1 MTDTLGTIG
10 TPVSRVD
17 GLDKVT
23 GRAKYAAEFA
33 PEGLA
38 YAALIESTVPAGSLR
53 HIDTASAER
62 APGVLLVLTH
72 RNAPKLPYLPARERP
87 AVEPVAGQALQVLQ
101 DARILFNGQP
111 IGVVVAKTQS
121 EAEYAASLVRAEY
134 DVNPKPV
141 TRFDPALAKPA
152 SAQAEKKGRG
162 AENRQGDADGA
173 FAAAAHRVDQT
184 YVQPR
189 EHHNAMEPHATVAQW
204 NGDKLTLWDKTQWVY
219 NDADEIARVFGIA
232 AESVHVI
239 NPYIGGAFGSALRTW
254 PHVTLAALAAR
265 VAGRPVRLELSRR
278 QLYYSIGFR
287 PRAEQRV
294 QLGANAEGH
303 LEAVIQEAVAQTST
317 YEEFADATLDVPAS
331 TYASANRRTKYSLI
345 PMNTNT
351 PTPMRGPGHVTGLL
365 AQEIAMDELAVE
377 LGLDPIELRLRNFA
391 ERNPR
396 KDLPWSSNG
405 LRTCYRAG
413 AERFGWSRRNPQPRS
428 MQSGRNFVGM
438 GMATAINP
446 SPRYESRASATLF
459 ADGTAVVRSATSD
472 MGPGTYTAMTQIAA
486 DALGMP
492 LAQVRFELGDSH
504 LPIAKEHGG
513 STTTASIGPA
523 VRAACAALLQ
533 KLDALRA
540 QLQLPQA
547 EDNAHVLRRASLAK
561 LDAEGSAASTE
572 EQKQYSTYSFGA
584 VFAEVRVDLEFGTVR
599 VARILG
605 AYDAGCIIN
614 PRLAHS
620 QCIGGM
626 VQGIGMALLEDTA
639 WDERFGR
646 VINAN
651 IAEYLIPAC
660 ADILDLDAVFVPGED
675 TVLSPLGSKGLAELG
690 LCGVAPALVNAVWH
704 ATGER
709 IRDLPITPDKLLL
722 SSLLG
727 LV

>member
-1 MTDTLGTIG
+1 MIETHGTIG
-10 TPVSRVD
+10 SPVPRVD
-17 GLDKVT
+17 GRDKVT
-23 GRAKYAAEFA
+23 GRARYAAEFA
-33 PEGLA
+33 PERLA
-38 YAALIESTVPAGSLR
+38 YAALIESTIAAGSIHR
-53 HIDTASAER
+53 IETANAKR

-72 RNAPKLPYLPARERP
+72 ENAPKLPYLPAKERP
-87 AVEPVAGQALQVLQ
+87 AVEPVAGEALRVLQ

-121 EAEYAASLVRAEY
+121 QAEYGASLVRVEY
-134 DVNPKPV
+134 DVDANPL
-141 TRFDPALAKPA
+141 TRFDPASAKPA
-152 SAQAEKKGRG
+152 SAAAEKKGRG
-162 AENRQGDADGA
+162 PESIQGDADGA
-173 FAAAAHRVDQT
+173 FAAAAHRIDQT

-204 NGDKLTLWDKTQWVY
+204 QGDKLTLWDKTQWVY
-219 NDADEIARVFGIA
+219 NDADEIARVFGIS

-265 VAGRPVRLELSRR
+265 QSGRPVRLELSRR
-278 QLYYSIGFR
+278 QLFYSIGFR

-294 QLGANAEGH
+294 QLGADAEGH
-303 LEAVIQEAVAQTST
+303 LLALIQEAVAQTST

-351 PTPMRGPGHVTGLL
+351 PTPMRGPGHATGLI

-405 LRTCYRAG
+405 LRACYRAG
-413 AERFGWSRRNPQPRS
+413 AERFGWDKRNPQPRS
-428 MQSGRNFVGM
+428 MRSGRTLVGM
-438 GMATAINP
+438 GMATAMNP
-446 SPRYESRASATLF
+446 APRYPSSASATMF

-492 LAQVRFELGDSH
+492 FAKVRFELGDSQM
-504 LPIAKEHGG
+504 PIAKEHGG

-523 VRAACAALLQ
+523 VRAACAALLE
-533 KLDALRA
+533 KLNTLRTEF
-540 QLQLPQA
+540 QHPQN
-547 EDNAHVLRRASLAK
+547 ETNEVVLRRAGLEK
-561 LDAEGSAASTE
+561 LEAQGKAESAE

-584 VFAEVRVDLEFGTVR
+584 VFAEVHVDPDFGTVH
-599 VARILG
+599 VARIVG
-605 AYDAGCIIN
+605 AYDAGRIIN

-626 VQGIGMALLEDTA
+626 VQGVGMAMLEETA

-646 VINAN
+646 VVNAN
-651 IAEYLIPAC
+651 IAEYLIPVC
-660 ADILDLDAVFVPGED
+660 ADVHSLEAVFVPGVD

-690 LCGVAPALVNAVWH
+690 LCGVAPALANAVWH
-704 ATGER
+704 ATGKR
-709 IRDLPITPDKLLL
+709 IRDLPITRGKLL
-722 SSLLG
+722 
-727 LV
+727 